1 MQPSGPPTRAERA
14 FRGVALALAAGGVAL
29 TVAAFVLYPRI
40 PDGPVPFPL
49 DWLFW
54 GSALAGL
61 ALLLPGA
68 VLAVR
73 LPRHWLAWLL
83 VLAGSSS
90 VLAAFGAVYGPW
102 SLLAHDGEL
111 PLTTFFVFTGSRFGP
126 IIHVVIPA
134 LLVLFPTGRLPRGR
148 WRVPGIVALVAMA
161 VGVLHI
167 LLLPWH
173 AFADG
178 APVPQGVDPRAIDLW
193 QPAALL
199 DLWAS
204 IGPAVFTVG
213 ALVSLLC
220 GAAVFIGR
228 FRGADAELRAQLR
241 WMLLAG
247 LGNVVAIVLAVAV
260 NALLDGSGNG
270 SWLSELLFTA
280 ENALLSGAVLVAV
293 TRYRLYDVDL
303 VAGRSLMYGALAAAV
318 VGIDLLVF
326 VAVGTVAEERVAGV
340 AAAGVVAVLYS
351 PLRVRLQRLADRLL
365 TGRDEPYAVVSALA
379 RRLEE
384 SPGPD
389 ELLQATAHGVAAA
402 FGSPYVRVELDRPD
416 GTTVSV
422 EEGTPRPDVVVL
434 PFGYRDVPIGRLLLV
449 ARPGSRRSEEDQ
461 RLLADVV
468 RQAAAAARAT
478 ALTEELQRSREQL
491 VTGIAEERRRLRREL
506 HDGLGPTLAAAG
518 LKVRAARNLARHQP
532 EEADR
537 ALEDVGNDLAGL
549 LAEVRRVVHDLRP
562 PAIDQFGLL
571 GAVEQQ
577 AARLSGPD
585 RSVRIVASGDVAEL
599 PAAVEVAIYRIA
611 GEALA
616 NVVRHAGATVCT
628 VTIEAADDTV
638 RLAVED
644 DGRGVLPGARMGCGM
659 VSMRERAEELGGS
672 FAVEHRAGGGT
683 TVRAVVP
690 RSSEQV
696 VEPVTA
702 RRGAA

>member
-1 MQPSGPPTRAERA
+1 MHPAHPPAARADKALR
-14 FRGVALALAAGGVAL
+14 ALAVAAAVGGFSL
-29 TVAAFVLYPRI
+29 TVAAFVLYPQI
-40 PDGPVPFPL
+40 PEGPVPFPL

-68 VLAVR
+68 VLALR

-102 SLLAHDGEL
+102 SLLAHDGDL
-111 PLTTFFVFTGSRFGP
+111 PLTTLFVFTGSRFGP
-126 IIHVVIPA
+126 IIHVAIPA

-148 WRVPGIVALVAMA
+148 WRVPGIVALVAMGVA
-161 VGVLHI
+161 VLHI
-167 LLLPWH
+167 LLLPWR
-173 AFADG
+173 AFSDG
-178 APVPQGVDPRAIDLW
+178 APAPSGVDARALDLW
-193 QPAALL
+193 QPPALL
-199 DLWAS
+199 DVWAG
-204 IGPAVFTVG
+204 IGPAVFQVG
-213 ALVSLLC
+213 AVVSLVC

-247 LGNVVAIVLAVAV
+247 LGNVVALVLTMAA
-260 NALLDGSGNG
+260 NAFFDASSNG
-270 SWLSELLFTA
+270 SWTSELFFAA
-280 ENALLSGAVLVAV
+280 ENALLSGAVIVAV

-326 VAVGTVAEERVAGV
+326 VAVDAVVEERVAGV

-351 PLRVRLQRLADRLL
+351 PLRVRLQRLADRVL
-365 TGRDEPYAVVSALA
+365 TGREEPYAVVSALA

-389 ELLQATAHGVAAA
+389 ELLQATARGVAAA
-402 FGSPYVRVELDRPD
+402 FGSPYVRVELDRSD
-416 GTTVSV
+416 GTTVTV
-422 EEGTPRPDVVVL
+422 EVGDPRSDVVVL

-449 ARPGSRRSEEDQ
+449 ARPGPRRSEEDQ

-532 EEADR
+532 DEADR
-537 ALEDVGNDLAGL
+537 ALEDVGHDLSGL

-562 PAIDQFGLL
+562 PAIDQYGLL
-571 GAVEQQ
+571 GAIEQQ

-585 RSVRIVASGDVAEL
+585 RRIQVVASGDL
-599 PAAVEVAIYRIA
+599 GGLSAAVEVAVYRIV

-616 NVVRHAGATVCT
+616 NVVRHAAASACT
-628 VTIEAADDTV
+628 VTVDIAADTV
-638 RLAVED
+638 RLTVDD
-644 DGRGVLPGARMGCGM
+644 DGCGVVAGARVGCGV

-672 FAVEHRAGGGT
+672 CAVEPRTGGGT
-683 TVRAVVP
+683 SVRAVLP
-690 RSSEQV
+690 RTSHMAAAD
-696 VEPVTA
+696 TT

>member
-1 MQPSGPPTRAERA
+1 MLRAVA
-14 FRGVALALAAGGVAL
+14 IATAVDGVAMAVASF
-29 TVAAFVLYPRI
+29 ALYPQV
-40 PDGPVPFPL
+40 PEGPVPFPL

-68 VLAVR
+68 VLALR

-90 VLAAFGAVYGPW
+90 LLAAFGAVYGPW

-126 IIHVVIPA
+126 IIHLVIPA

-148 WRVPGIVALVAMA
+148 WRVPGVVALVAMA

-167 LLLPWH
+167 LLLPWRT
-173 AFADG
+173 FADG
-178 APVPQGVDPRAIDLW
+178 EPVPPGVDPRAIDLW

-199 DLWAS
+199 DLWAG
-204 IGPAVFTVG
+204 IGPAVFQVG
-213 ALVSLLC
+213 AIVSLLC
-220 GAAVFIGR
+220 GAAAFIGR
-228 FRGADAELRAQLR
+228 FRGADTELRAQLR

-247 LGNVVAIVLAVAV
+247 LGNVVALVLAMAV
-260 NALLDGSGNG
+260 NALLDSDGNG
-270 SWLSELLFTA
+270 SWVSELLFVT
-280 ENALLSGAVLVAV
+280 ENAMLSGAVLVAV

-326 VAVGTVAEERVAGV
+326 VAVGAVVEERVAGV

-389 ELLQATAHGVAAA
+389 ELLQATARGVAAA

-422 EEGTPRPDVVVL
+422 EVGTPRSDVLVL

-449 ARPGSRRSEEDQ
+449 ARPGSRRSEDDQ

-478 ALTEELQRSREQL
+478 ALTEELQRSRELL

-518 LKVRAARNLARHQP
+518 LKVRAARNLARLQP
-532 EEADR
+532 DQADQ
-537 ALEDVGNDLAGL
+537 ALEDVGHDLAGL

-562 PAIDQFGLL
+562 PAIDQFGLV
-571 GAVEQQ
+571 GAIEQQ
-577 AARLSGPD
+577 AARLSGPG
-585 RSVRIVASGDVAEL
+585 RTIRVVASGDVAEL
-599 PAAVEVAIYRIA
+599 PAAVEVAMYRIV

-616 NVVRHAGATVCT
+616 NVVRHAAATSCT
-628 VTIEAADDTV
+628 VTVEVGAATV
-638 RLAVED
+638 ALTVDD
-644 DGRGVLPGARMGCGM
+644 DGRGVPVGARVGCGL

-672 FAVEHRAGGGT
+672 CSVEPRAGGGT
-683 TVRAVVP
+683 RVRAIVP
-690 RSSEQV
+690 WSTGNA
-696 VEPVTA
+696 VEAATA
-702 RRGAA
+702 GRGAA

>member
-1 MQPSGPPTRAERA
+1 MHPAPPPARSDRALRA
-14 FRGVALALAAGGVAL
+14 VAVATAVGGVGL
-29 TVAAFVLYPRI
+29 TVAAFVLYPQV
-40 PDGPVPFPL
+40 PEGPVPFPL

-61 ALLLPGA
+61 TLLLPGA
-68 VLAVR
+68 VLALR

-83 VLAGSSS
+83 VLAGASS

-102 SLLAHDGEL
+102 SILAHDGEL

-134 LLVLFPTGRLPRGR
+134 LLVLFPTGRLPQGR

-167 LLLPWH
+167 LLLPWR
-173 AFADG
+173 AFAEG
-178 APVPQGVDPRAIDLW
+178 GPVPSGVDERGIDLW

-199 DLWAS
+199 DLWTA
-204 IGPAVFTVG
+204 IGPAVFQVG

-220 GAAVFIGR
+220 GAAVFISR

-247 LGNVVAIVLAVAV
+247 LGNVLALVLAMTST
-260 NALLDGSGNG
+260 ALLDTAGNG
-270 SWLSELLFTA
+270 TWVSELLFAA

-293 TRYRLYDVDL
+293 TRYRLYDIDL

-326 VAVGTVAEERVAGV
+326 VAVDAVVEERVAGV

-389 ELLQATAHGVAAA
+389 ELLQATARGVAAA

-422 EEGTPRPDVVVL
+422 EVGSPRSDVVVL

-449 ARPGSRRSEEDQ
+449 PRPGSRRSEADQ

-532 EEADR
+532 DEADR
-537 ALEDVGNDLAGL
+537 ALEDVGHDLTGL

-562 PAIDQFGLL
+562 PAIDQYGLL
-571 GAVEQQ
+571 GAIEQQ
-577 AARLSGPD
+577 AARLSGPGL
-585 RSVRIVASGDVAEL
+585 SVRVVASGDVGEL

-616 NVVRHAGATVCT
+616 NVVRHADAAVCT
-628 VTIEAADDTV
+628 VTVDAAADTV
-638 RLAVED
+638 GLVVDD
-644 DGRGVLPGARMGCGM
+644 DGNGVPAGARVGCGL

-672 FAVEHRAGGGT
+672 CSVEPRAGGGT
-683 TVRAVVP
+683 RVRAIVP
-690 RSSEQV
+690 RTSVRVGDLETTS
-696 VEPVTA
+696 
-702 RRGAA
+702 RGAA